1 MSMRLQPCSGCSR
14 HVRVGDPI
22 CPFCGAS
29 VSVRSEGRPV
39 RSAAA
44 RLSRA
49 ALFAAGTAGA
59 AVAGADCSAQPMYGG
74 SYLQPMYGGVF
85 FPDAGMEQEASTPTP
100 DASKM
105 LDANATADATAMP
118 DAAALASESSTADDS
133 SSAPDVP
140 MAVAMYGGIAI
151 PDSGPVKDEDAP
163 SIAPPYGIA
172 PLYGGFAP
180 IDAEV
185 KAD

>member
-14 HVRVGDPI
+14 HVRVGDAT

-49 ALFAAGTAGA
+49 ALFAAGTVGA
-59 AVAGADCSAQPMYGG
+59 AVAGADCASPQPMYGG
-74 SYLQPMYGGVF
+74 SYAQPAYGGS
-85 FPDAGMEQEASTPTP
+85 FPIDGSMEQEASMPTP

-105 LDANATADATAMP
+105 LDASAIPDATAMP
-118 DAAALASESSTADDS
+118 DASAMASESSTADDS

-140 MAVAMYGGIAI
+140 MAVAMYGGIAF
-151 PDSGPVKDEDAP
+151 PDSGPVKDEDGP
-163 SIAPPYGIA
+163 SFVA
-172 PLYGGFAP
+172 LYGGFMP
-180 IDAEV
+180 PVDTDA